1 MTARPLPPFLP
12 DSVDSFRRHVPD
24 HLDDWFEYFKNIYE
38 YTEQSQSR
46 ISSLENQLQTANN
59 INQDQERT
67 LRQTIAE
74 RDTVQ
79 AQLEYSEQQ
88 NIKAL
93 KRKDDEIFE
102 ARLAERRA
110 LDATRPTVPTT
121 RETPKTSTS
130 AEHRTAAPVGTT
142 PPPSSRSAESTSLT
156 ERLPDPD
163 KFEGDGND
171 LRRFVS
177 QIHLKLKANHDR
189 FLTPLARMSY
199 VTGHLSGRAYAQV
212 LPHIKLGECQLP
224 DYPDI
229 IDLLERAFGDP
240 NRIDNAR
247 TKLFCLR

>member
-24 HLDDWFEYFKNIYE
+24 HLDNC
-38 YTEQSQSR
+38 R
-46 ISSLENQLQTANN
+46 ISHLEDQLQTAENKN
-59 INQDQERT
+59 RDQELALQQT
-67 LRQTIAE
+67 LTE
-74 RDTVQ
+74 RDITRT
-79 AQLEYSEQQ
+79 QLEYVEQQ
-88 NIKAL
+88 TKKTL
-93 KRKDDEIFE
+93 KEKNEEIFE

-121 RETPKTSTS
+121 RETPETGTQ
-130 AEHRTAAPVGTT
+130 AELRVAAPMGTT
-142 PPPSSRSAESTSLT
+142 PPPSSRSAESASLT

-163 KFEGDGND
+163 KFEGNRND

-189 FLTPLARMSY
+189 FPTALARMSY
-199 VTGHLSGRAYAQV
+199 VTGRLSGRAYAQV

-240 NRIDNAR
+240 NRINNAR
-247 TKLFCLR
+247 AELFRLRQTHKDFSTFFAEF